1 MTRGLPTIKIFITP
15 NFEGTKAT
23 SLHVRLGIQEPN
35 TTANGTLVSLELSEP
50 VATTQNYDSK
60 DIEASDASGKLT
72 LSQQDDDDY
81 RHYIAARPTKGD
93 VVLSFTARPK
103 LNPGKEEFYH
113 MGAENN
119 GKAIFGPGSGFL
131 PMPKGGNY
139 TINLDW
145 DLSKAPNST
154 RAVWSLGEGPS
165 VTVVGPPSFVSESYF
180 AVGRM
185 QSLPPAGTL
194 SNFTTYWFDDPP
206 EDFDI
211 TETAI
216 FTQEVFDHMREFF
229 RDHDDTYRVFYRK
242 FPPNQ
247 STGAA
252 ANTRSFMFPL
262 QKGNMD
268 PKETQAI
275 VSHELVHNWVVASD
289 TDGKHTSVEWYVEGA
304 AEFYLA
310 RLLFRYG
317 MHTADQF
324 LDQMNEFARDYYVNP
339 LINTN
344 LEQGGDEEDWDFIHL
359 PYQRGNMFLVRMD
372 TLIRNKSNGTRSID
386 NVVQALLDR
395 SRARQGDRIEDILDL
410 LVKEVGPE
418 ARTELED
425 MYRGKTLVMPE
436 NSLGAGFT
444 VEQVQIPRGDCSLA
458 TIALRGPPLMI
469 TAYQWKR
476 KPGVSDESSLI

>member
-1 MTRGLPTIKIFITP
+1 MAQGLSTIKIFITP

-23 SLHVRLGIQEPN
+23 SLDVRMGIQEPN
-35 TTANGTLVSLELSEP
+35 TAANGILVSLYLSVP
-50 VATTQNYDSK
+50 VATTQDYDSK

-72 LSQQDDDDY
+72 LSRQDDDDY
-81 RHYIAARPTKGD
+81 CYYIAARPTKGD
-93 VVLSFTARPK
+93 VVLRFTAKPK
-103 LNPGKEEFYH
+103 LNPRKGEYLH

-139 TINLDW
+139 TFNLDW
-145 DLSKAPNST
+145 DLSKAPKGT

-165 VTVVGPPSFVSESYF
+165 VTAVGPPRFVSESYF

-185 QSLPPAGTL
+185 QSFPPAGAS

-206 EDFDI
+206 ENFNI

-242 FPPNQ
+242 FPADHRP
-247 STGAA
+247 AA
-252 ANTRSFMFPL
+252 VAKTRSFMFPL
-262 QKGNMD
+262 QEGIMD

-275 VSHELVHNWVVASD
+275 LSHELVHNWVVASD
-289 TDGKHTSVEWYVEGA
+289 TDGNYTSVEWYVEGA

-324 LDQMNEFARDYYVNP
+324 LDQMNEFARDYYANP

-344 LEQGGDEEDWDFIHL
+344 LERGGDSEDWDFIHL
-359 PYQRGNMFLVRMD
+359 PYQRGIMFLVRMD

-395 SRARQGDRIEDILDL
+395 SRAQQGDRIEDILDL

-418 ARTELED
+418 ARTEFED

-444 VEQVQIPRGDCSLA
+444 VKQVQIPRGDCSLA
-458 TIALRGPPLMI
+458 TIAFCGPPVII
-469 TAYQWKR
+469 TAYYWKR
-476 KPGVSDESSLI
+476 KPGVNDESILI